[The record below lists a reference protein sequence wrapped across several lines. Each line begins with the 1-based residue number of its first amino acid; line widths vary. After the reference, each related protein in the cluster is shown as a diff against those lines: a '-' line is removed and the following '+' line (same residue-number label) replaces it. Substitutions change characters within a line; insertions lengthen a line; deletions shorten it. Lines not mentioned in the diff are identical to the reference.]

1 MVQEICLMNTRIPY
15 FLFLVIFG
23 EISHTILNVR
33 KLDLGNR
40 NTIKSIMQLAL
51 PSMLA
56 QLVSVLYS
64 IVDRIFIGNMSEVGE
79 IALIGVGVVAPI
91 TTFITSFAY
100 WVGYGGSP
108 IFSMSLG
115 EKNEEN
121 AKKILSNS
129 FIMLIALSALIMCIF
144 YPLGKPLLYLFGA
157 SEASFPYAYQYF
169 LIYLGGTF
177 FSILTLGLNQFVI
190 AQGKSLLAMFV
201 TLLGAILNVILDPI
215 FIYVC
220 NMGVAGA
227 AWATLISQFVSFLF
241 VLFLLLKV
249 TDIKLSF
256 QKIDWKIVKKIISL
270 GFSPFVILATDSV
283 IYIALNTCIKSFAGN
298 DADFYIEIATITQA
312 FFSLFTGPLLGISTG
327 TQPLLAYNYGSKQID
342 LIKKA
347 EKQLIAFALIFTSI
361 SFVISFFIG
370 SPFARLFISLSSSN
384 PNENVISMAGKVI
397 SIYMYG
403 IIPLSFQYVC
413 VDGLTGLG
421 QAKYSIW
428 LSLFRKIVL
437 LLPLTILLPLCS
449 GDAFF
454 VFYAEPI
461 ADTIASFTS
470 LIVYLI
476 LMPRILRKRENQTT
490 SVLE

>member
-1 MVQEICLMNTRIPY
+1 MNSFSFRIK
-15 FLFLVIFG
+15 
-23 EISHTILNVR
+23 ILLVR
-33 KLDLGNR
+33 KLDLGNK
-40 NTIKSIMQLAL
+40 NTLKSIMQLAL

-64 IVDRIFIGNMSEVGE
+64 IVDRIFIGNMPSVGE

-91 TTFITSFAY
+91 TTFISSFAY
-100 WVGYGGSP
+100 WIGYGGSP

-115 EKNEEN
+115 EKNEGN

-129 FIMLIALSALIMCIF
+129 FILLLGLSALIVAIF

-157 SEASFPYAYQYF
+157 SDASFPYAYQYF

-190 AQGKSLLAMFV
+190 AQGKSLLGMLV
-201 TLLGAILNVILDPI
+201 TLVGAILNVILDPI
-215 FIYVC
+215 FIYVF

-241 VLFLLLKV
+241 VLLLLLRV

-256 QKIDWKIVKKIISL
+256 QKLDWKIVKKIIKL
-270 GFSPFVILATDSV
+270 GFSPFVILATDSI
-283 IYIALNTCIKSFAGN
+283 IYIALNTSIKSFGGA

-327 TQPLLAYNYGSKQID
+327 TQPLLSYNYGAKNID

-347 EKQLIAFALIFTSI
+347 ERQLIVFALIFTSI
-361 SFVISFFIG
+361 SFVLSFFIG

-384 PNENVISMAGKVI
+384 PNENVITTAGKVI

-413 VDGLTGLG
+413 VDGITGLG

-449 GDAFF
+449 ANAFM

-461 ADTIASFTS
+461 ADTVASFTS
-470 LIVYLI
+470 LVVYLI
-476 LMPRILRKRENQTT
+476 LLPKILKRRENQSS
-490 SVLE
+490 SVLD

>member
-1 MVQEICLMNTRIPY
+1 
-15 FLFLVIFG
+15 
-23 EISHTILNVR
+23 
-33 KLDLGNR
+33 
-40 NTIKSIMQLAL
+40 MQLAL

-64 IVDRIFIGNMSEVGE
+64 IVDRIFIGNMSEIGE

-91 TTFITSFAY
+91 TTFISSFAY

-129 FIMLIALSALIMCIF
+129 FVMLLTLSTIIMAIF

-157 SEASFPYAYQYF
+157 SETSFPYAYQYF

-190 AQGKSLLAMFV
+190 AQGKSLLAMCV
-201 TLLGAILNVILDPI
+201 TLVGAILNVILDPI
-215 FIYVC
+215 FIYVF
-220 NMGVAGA
+220 NMGVSGA

-256 QKIDWKIVKKIISL
+256 QKIDWKIVKKIIKL

-283 IYIALNTCIKSFAGN
+283 IYIALNTCIKSFGGN

-327 TQPLLAYNYGSKQID
+327 TQPLLAYNYGAKKVE

-347 EKQLIAFALIFTSI
+347 EKQLIVFALIFTSI
-361 SFVISFFIG
+361 SFLLSFFIG
-370 SPFARLFISLSSSN
+370 SPFARLFISLSSST
-384 PNENVISMAGKVI
+384 PNENVIVTSGKVI

-403 IIPLSFQYVC
+403 IIPLSFQYIC

-421 QAKYSIW
+421 QANYSIW

-449 GDAFF
+449 GNAFLI
-454 VFYAEPI
+454 FYAEPI

-476 LMPRILRKRENQTT
+476 LMPKILRRRENQTK
-490 SVLE
+490 SVLD